1 MAPPATLLDDSPT
14 VTGTTE
20 VPGAAP
26 STHPPTPGARTEDVR
41 WLDDDEQLTWRTFLS
56 TMQLLM
62 DRFDRQLQHDSGIVL
77 TYYEMLV
84 RLSEAPDRSLRMSE
98 LAESSL
104 SSRSRVS
111 HAVARMEESGWIRRR
126 SCPTDRRGQLAELT
140 DEGMRVLR
148 EAAPGHATTVQEVL
162 FDGLSPEQQ
171 AALLDVGET
180 LVAHL
185 STGRTWPADDD
196 SGSCPGDDAPGAEG
210 CPGDSAT
217 G

>member
-1 MAPPATLLDDSPT
+1 MA
-14 VTGTTE
+14 
-20 VPGAAP
+20 
-26 STHPPTPGARTEDVR
+26 HPR
-41 WLDDDEQLTWRTFLS
+41 WLDEEQQRTWRAYLAATRLVFERVERQ
-56 TMQLLM
+56 MQS
-62 DRFDRQLQHDSGIVL
+62 DSGMPQA
-77 TYYEMLV
+77 YYEILV
-84 RLSEAPDRSLRMSE
+84 RLSEAPEHTLRMSL
-98 LAESSL
+98 LATSSL

-162 FDGLSPEQQ
+162 FDGLSPGQQ
-171 AALLDVGET
+171 AALLDVGEA

-196 SGSCPGDDAPGAEG
+196 SGSCPDDDAPGAEG
-210 CPGDSAT
+210 CPDDSAT